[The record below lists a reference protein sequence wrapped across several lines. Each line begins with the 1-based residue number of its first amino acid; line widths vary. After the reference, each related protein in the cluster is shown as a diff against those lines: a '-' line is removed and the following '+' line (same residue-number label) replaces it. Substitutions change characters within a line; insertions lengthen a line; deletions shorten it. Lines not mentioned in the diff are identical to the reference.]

1 MRAFMALKATRA
13 MAAEEIAELLG
24 CDSDPARRSVHR
36 DGQEGIA
43 GLGERPRSAR
53 CDNLN

>member
-24 CDSDPARRSVHR
+24 CDSDTARKWVHR
-36 DGQEGIA
+36 YDQ
-43 GLGERPRSAR
+43 
-53 CDNLN
+53 